1 MLSAGHFNAGD
12 EMFLAVVVVITGVV
26 DGQGAHVEVSG
37 VTGSVEEIFVVDVV
51 VVVVCGGRETKSNS

>member
-1 MLSAGHFNAGD
+1 
-12 EMFLAVVVVITGVV
+12 MFLVVVVITGVV

-51 VVVVCGGRETKSNS
+51 VVVVVVVDGGRETNSSS